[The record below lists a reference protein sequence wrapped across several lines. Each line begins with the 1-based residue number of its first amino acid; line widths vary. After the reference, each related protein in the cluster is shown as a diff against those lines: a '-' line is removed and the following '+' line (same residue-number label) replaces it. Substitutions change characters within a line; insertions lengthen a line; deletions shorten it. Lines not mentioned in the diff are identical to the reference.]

1 MWQESWR
8 TQQVETQSDVEV
20 EISDEYRLYGA
31 AHPMHKPASNSG
43 GDYMDSIG
51 IAQVMIGIAQVISAV
66 VLAFLTYLLWR
77 STNAYSKQV
86 EIQTSLMERTL
97 QYNIIESKREVII
110 KEMDFLILPLMTI
123 FKEIDLRGID
133 TYWNL
138 YIAYFKRNATDP
150 IAAEKFASTV
160 DCVDQHKYLA
170 PTKLYPLIEDF
181 VAMLRYMKISDSA
194 ESRELLREA
203 TKKLFFKKPDSE
215 LPGLVGGL
223 VAERY
228 YELTRELQALNTSK
242 VDKPFTVP
250 A

>member
-97 QYNIIESKREVII
+97 QYNIIES
-110 KEMDFLILPLMTI
+110 
-123 FKEIDLRGID
+123 
-133 TYWNL
+133 
-138 YIAYFKRNATDP
+138 
-150 IAAEKFASTV
+150 
-160 DCVDQHKYLA
+160 
-170 PTKLYPLIEDF
+170 
-181 VAMLRYMKISDSA
+181 
-194 ESRELLREA
+194 
-203 TKKLFFKKPDSE
+203 
-215 LPGLVGGL
+215 
-223 VAERY
+223 
-228 YELTRELQALNTSK
+228 
-242 VDKPFTVP
+242 
-250 A
+250 